1 MTKNQD
7 QLTFRFES
15 TSYLANEIPL
25 LTPADIYRK
34 CDQQLLELLKEDR
47 RVERK
52 SAAIHGEV
60 LGEYFSMWA
69 NTVGGGL
76 IVLGQ
81 EDAGHFSGCL
91 KLGTDK
97 LNGLEKAGEFHCP
110 DAHIESSRVPV
121 TLPDG
126 DLDFALVVH
135 VHYKEKRV
143 VRDVRGRVYVRV
155 ADTKKELK
163 STDDI
168 RALEIEKG
176 QVDLEQEP
184 TELHYPADFKVSLVK
199 HYIEGVIRVKKLEKS
214 HTEEEILCHGR
225 LGRFQSG
232 KFIPNNACALL
243 FANDPLLLFPGC
255 KIRLQ
260 RFDGET
266 EHTGKSFNLVKDFFI
281 EGPIP
286 EVIVEAAKN
295 LRAQL
300 REFTRLGDDGRFYTA
315 SEYPEDAWYE
325 AIVNACVHRSYILK
339 NMVVFVKMFDDRLVI
354 ESPGGFPPPVTPETI
369 YYTHSPRNPH
379 LMQALFFMEFV
390 KLSNEGTRRI
400 RDTMEAMN
408 LPKPEFSQKEVAAGF
423 DSVRVTLRN
432 NIKLRKVWVDSE
444 ADSRLGK
451 IARQLSSQ
459 ELRIV
464 NYVAEHGSIN
474 VTQAQKLFSQK
485 RWHAAKRILTTMV
498 SRGMLIYEHK
508 ENVVRDAHSVYKLP
522 VKINGLTVEA
532 DHTKSEQP

>member
-1 MTKNQD
+1 MTRDSD
-7 QLTFRFES
+7 QLTFRFET
-15 TSYLANEIPL
+15 TSYLESELPL
-25 LTPADIYRK
+25 LAPREIYRN
-34 CDQQLLELLKEDR
+34 CDQHLLEMLKEDR

-52 SAAIHGEV
+52 PAGIHGGD
-60 LGEYFSMWA
+60 LGEYFCMWA

-76 IVLGQ
+76 IVIGQ
-81 EDAGHFSGCL
+81 EDAGSFSGCL
-91 KLGTDK
+91 KLDQGR
-97 LNGLEKAGEFHCP
+97 LNNLDKAGEFHCP
-110 DAHIESSRVPV
+110 DAHVESIRVPV
-121 TLPDG
+121 TLSG
-126 DLDFALVVH
+126 GELDFVILIH
-135 VHYKEKRV
+135 VHFRDKRV
-143 VRDVRGRVYVRV
+143 VRDVRGKVYIRVG
-155 ADTKKELK
+155 DTKKELK
-163 STDDI
+163 STDEI

-184 TELHYPADFKVSLVK
+184 VDLHYPADFKSTLVR
-199 HYIEGVIRVKKLEKS
+199 HYIDGVIRIKKLEKS
-214 HTEEEILCHGR
+214 HTDEEILCYGR
-225 LGRFQSG
+225 LGKIQGGQFT
-232 KFIPNNACALL
+232 PNVACALL
-243 FANDPLLLFPGC
+243 FANDPILQFPGC

-266 EHTGKSFNLVKDFFI
+266 ERTGKNFNVVKDFFI

-286 EVIVEAAKN
+286 EIIVEAAKN
-295 LRAQL
+295 LKSQL

-339 NMVVFVKMFDDRLVI
+339 NMVIFVKVFDDRLVI

-379 LMQALFFMEFV
+379 LMQALFFMDFV

-408 LPKPEFSQKEVAAGF
+408 LPKPEFSQKEVASGF

-451 IARQLSSQ
+451 IARQLEPN

-464 NYVAEHGSIN
+464 NYAAEHGSIN

-485 RWHAAKRILTTMV
+485 RWHAAKRILTSMV
-498 SRGMLIYEHK
+498 EKGILIHEHK
-508 ENVVRDAHSVYKLP
+508 GEILRDAHAVYKLP
-522 VKINGLTVEA
+522 QKANE
-532 DHTKSEQP
+532 